1 LKSVQNKL
9 QTSTTERHNMT
20 KTYQILVSD
29 GSNGDIKPVRVT
41 QGTGDKGLPVR
52 LLVKVGWRL
61 ELQDDA
67 KGKGLAPNQ
76 MRIKRVGKDLAIY
89 FDQSQRADLVLEDF
103 YASADNKPKLLGIA
117 ENGGTYEYV
126 PQDPALSSMPS
137 ELKDDSPPVI
147 VSLGGAPIGDA
158 FVLSGLPIAAASGG
172 SGWLAAGSAGAA
184 AAAGGAGGGSG
195 AGGTV
200 LATPAKAT
208 GALATESDT
217 GYSNSDGITKM
228 TTPYYV
234 GKAEPDKDIAITVD
248 GNTYLGKTGSDGTY
262 KIQLS
267 DPPLK
272 SGTYTP
278 SIKVTDPAT
287 HLSTTADGTPFTVD
301 TSGAPDT
308 NQNPEVKIG
317 AISDDTGEQTND
329 FITSDNTLAYEGR
342 VSGVAANAARL
353 RLELK
358 DNAGSVLKT
367 EDVAFSDAGIW
378 TWNDPSTP
386 RADGKYTL
394 VATLVD
400 VAGNAMTGAK
410 ASASQT
416 VIISANGFTAVND
429 TGIAKEEGGV
439 NNATTGST
447 ATGNVLSN
455 DTTVDT
461 VVTKKVAPL
470 VNIAGAYGW
479 LTLSEDGSYTYAVNN
494 ANATVNSLRDFTA
507 NPSETL
513 TDTFV
518 YTATDSTGKSKEA
531 TLAITIQ
538 GANDTPVFSGFS
550 AFDVLKTDS
559 VVSNPVSL
567 KVADPDGD
575 GAESKFSVPEVR
587 AGKYGAFTFS
597 ASDQTWAYQVDK
609 DSPAVGTVDSH
620 SEFHDLLTV
629 TSLDGSA
636 YRTLDVRVKDGE
648 GVNLPKIMNLLNVE
662 GVTAVGNLTISD
674 SVILLGLREIFDL
687 VSPTT
692 NIAHVEKIDI
702 TGSGD
707 NIIKLNL
714 ASLTQADVD
723 EGAHKL
729 WIDGDAADVVQFDG
743 YTAATQPRS
752 VQVAG
757 ISYNRYIFDATHE
770 LLINAA
776 IAPLAV

>member
-1 LKSVQNKL
+1 
-9 QTSTTERHNMT
+9 MT

-29 GSNGDIKPVRVT
+29 GNNGDIKPVRVT
-41 QGTGDKGLPVR
+41 QGTGDRGLPIR
-52 LLVKVGWRL
+52 MLVKAGWRL

-103 YASADNKPKLLGIA
+103 YASPDNKPKLLGVA

-147 VSLGGAPIGDA
+147 VSLGGAPIGEA

-184 AAAGGAGGGSG
+184 AAAAGGAGGGSG

-200 LATPAKAT
+200 PATPAKAT
-208 GALATESDT
+208 GALAAESDT

-317 AISDDTGEQTND
+317 AISDDTGAQTND

-410 ASASQT
+410 ASTSQT

-429 TGIAKEEGGV
+429 TGIAKEDGGI

-461 VVTKKVAPL
+461 AVTKKVAPL
-470 VNIAGAYGW
+470 VNKAGAYGW
-479 LTLSEDGSYTYAVNN
+479 LTLSEDGSYTYTVNN
-494 ANATVNSLRDFTA
+494 ANATVNSLRDFTT

-629 TSLDGSA
+629 TSLDGSV

-648 GVNLPKIMNLLNVE
+648 GVSLPKIMNLLNVE
-662 GVTAVGNLTISD
+662 GVTAVGNLTTSD
-674 SVILLGLREIFDL
+674 SVILLGSGEIFDL
-687 VSPTT
+687 TSPTT
-692 NIAHVEKIDI
+692 NITHVEKIDI
-702 TGSGD
+702 TGTGD
-707 NIIKLNL
+707 NTIKLNL
-714 ASLTQADVD
+714 ASIMQADAV
-723 EGAHKL
+723 GGLHKL
-729 WIDGDAADVVQFDG
+729 LIDGNLGDQVQIAHAPVLVDATSVVG
-743 YTAATQPRS
+743 
-752 VQVAG
+752 
-757 ISYNRYIFDATHE
+757 YNRYVIDDAE
-770 LLINAA
+770 LLISQA
-776 IAPLAV
+776 INTSFR

>member
-1 LKSVQNKL
+1 
-9 QTSTTERHNMT
+9 MT

-29 GSNGDIKPVRVT
+29 GNNGDIKPVRVT
-41 QGTGDKGLPVR
+41 QGTGDRGLPIR
-52 LLVKVGWRL
+52 MLVKAGWRL

-103 YASADNKPKLLGIA
+103 YASADNKPKLLGVA

-147 VSLGGAPIGDA
+147 VSLGGAPIGEA

-184 AAAGGAGGGSG
+184 AAAAGGAGGGSG

-200 LATPAKAT
+200 AATPAKAT
-208 GALATESDT
+208 GALAAESDT

-317 AISDDTGEQTND
+317 AISDDTGAQTND
-329 FITSDNTLAYEGR
+329 FITSDNTLVYEGR

-429 TGIAKEEGGV
+429 TGIAKEDGGI

-461 VVTKKVAPL
+461 AVTKKVAPL
-470 VNIAGAYGW
+470 VNKAGAYGW

-494 ANATVNSLRDFTA
+494 ANATVNSLRDFTT

-629 TSLDGSA
+629 TSLDGSV

-648 GVNLPKIMNLLNVE
+648 GVGLPKIMNLLNVE
-662 GVTAVGNLTISD
+662 GVTAVGNLTTSD
-674 SVILLGLREIFDL
+674 SVILLGSGEIFDL
-687 VSPTT
+687 TSPTT

-702 TGSGD
+702 TGTGD

-714 ASLTQADVD
+714 ASIMQADAV
-723 EGAHKL
+723 GGLHKL
-729 WIDGDAADVVQFDG
+729 LIDGNLGDQVQIAHAPVLVDATSVVG
-743 YTAATQPRS
+743 
-752 VQVAG
+752 
-757 ISYNRYIFDATHE
+757 YNRYVIDDAE
-770 LLINAA
+770 LLISQA
-776 IAPLAV
+776 INTSFR